1 MGKSVARFF
10 LPGQTPAAIV
20 SAAHAYGASAGMR
33 AEYGSGNPVIL
44 TKGSIWVTG
53 KRVLTVGVWDAQ
65 GGTNVQVEAYVEGLK
80 EFNADPKPLVGM
92 IPRRDMWRIASAFVA
107 SLGVNPDAVFVHM

>member
-1 MGKSVARFF
+1 
-10 LPGQTPAAIV
+10 
-20 SAAHAYGASAGMR
+20 
-33 AEYGSGNPVIL
+33 VIL

-80 EFNADPKPLVGM
+80 EFNADPKTLVGM

-107 SLGVNPDAVFVHM
+107 SLGVNPDAVFVHA